1 MNISIGNSDLHAT
14 VKGPPARSQ
23 MGFSV
28 HGLSSGQFVLD
39 SEILVSIGIGL
50 VINGWLKQNSND
62 NDNNFKVWTIYKN
75 YVLLFFENESSL
87 F

>member
-1 MNISIGNSDLHAT
+1 M
-14 VKGPPARSQ
+14 
-23 MGFSV
+23 
-28 HGLSSGQFVLD
+28 
-39 SEILVSIGIGL
+39 SIGIGL